1 MRSSLALDAQL
12 CFALYSASRAM
23 TRAYAVLLDPLGL
36 TYPQYVTLLVL
47 WEQDGV
53 SVTEIGMRLE
63 LDSGTLTP
71 LLKRLEQQ
79 GLIRR
84 TRSEADERVVLIWL
98 TLKGRTLKEQAKQI
112 PVALLRRAGLSTKDE
127 KQRSALLSLKTELL
141 DLAARLREAE

>member
-112 PVALLRRAGLSTKDE
+112 PVALLRRAGLSTKDD

>member
-98 TLKGRTLKEQAKQI
+98 TLKGRTLKEPAKQI